1 MVVYHRI
8 SRIFIAVR
16 TETRDFFFC
25 TLFAYIRKLPIFCHI
40 FPIIELVHEFLVAVN
55 AFVLHKFATIFA
67 FSWFFET
74 HHLVKVRIELKRFL
88 ATPEIAFEN
97 FWVFLQLIVALVAFQ
112 RSIIRLHSFFV
123 SFVEYRLHFLA
134 KFTNNVNFIVVFKF
148 QLVIHKDDRFLVI
161 YPVIVEAK
169 AAAYLVA
176 LRVVI
181 RANEKSENSFHS
193 EVCVF
198 LKQCRVLTVDCWVTE
213 ETA

>member
-1 MVVYHRI
+1 MAKLLKILPAEDTTECLIGFSELIISIVSSNPFHFEVAIIGFAFDIFLLISFKARLTKKSIVFSAMVVYHRI

-40 FPIIELVHEFLVAVN
+40 FPIIELFHEFLVAVN

-97 FWVFLQLIVALVAFQ
+97 FWVFLQLIVALVAF
-112 RSIIRLHSFFV
+112 
-123 SFVEYRLHFLA
+123 
-134 KFTNNVNFIVVFKF
+134 
-148 QLVIHKDDRFLVI
+148 
-161 YPVIVEAK
+161 
-169 AAAYLVA
+169 
-176 LRVVI
+176 
-181 RANEKSENSFHS
+181 
-193 EVCVF
+193 
-198 LKQCRVLTVDCWVTE
+198 
-213 ETA
+213 